1 MQQAD
6 RSSKRRVRSLRGALA
21 AIVGAA
27 FMAIAPAAQ
36 AGTGLVV
43 PQSPAPV
50 TPHATPAPTSAPA
63 PRAAPTPTPT
73 LPPAPT
79 SSETATPT
87 ERYGSGSDSGY
98 PFPEGLP
105 DYADPGCDLS
115 CAQEWYA
122 YYAGRAHE
130 EWVDSFDPT
139 APAYRLF
146 NDKAKEVGA
155 MIEAQG
161 GDPEAFTGNG
171 DDAPEGEGGS
181 GSEVMPSAPNPFS
194 KPPTANPTPTS
205 ADLGSLVP
213 DAISEASPLINSDG
227 SRVVVEQ
234 GIYEID
240 IGWIGDLWN
249 AFSNLFS
256 PETNYGTLCPKT
268 ETPDGKVSLCP
279 N

>member
-1 MQQAD
+1 MRQAD

-79 SSETATPT
+79 SSEAPTPT

-122 YYAGRAHE
+122 YYFGKAQDELMEGIDPDSPRYRIYIERAE
-130 EWVDSFDPT
+130 E
-139 APAYRLF
+139 A
-146 NDKAKEVGA
+146 GA

-171 DDAPEGEGGS
+171 DDFADGAGASGPGEMAS
-181 GSEVMPSAPNPFS
+181 PS
-194 KPPTANPTPTS
+194 PPARSANPTPAP

-213 DAISEASPLINSDG
+213 DAVSEASPLINSDG